1 MIGMKAQILTATL
14 LTAFSGTL
22 SAADPQLL
30 NLVMPDAKVLAGVN
44 VEQAKGTQFGQF
56 VLNQL
61 QTHDAQM
68 QQLVT
73 LTGFDPRRDVSELL
87 VSSDGVAGSKTGLA
101 LARGSFD
108 IAKITAAATVAGAAT
123 EVYNGFTIL
132 EDPKNKEAGIV
143 FLDATKVAAGDI
155 ASVKGAI
162 DRLKTPQP
170 LPAAVTVKV
179 NQWSLSQ
186 DAWGIA
192 TVPPDSLVPAGQGTQ
207 NPMFNV
213 GKSVLAAA
221 GGVKFGALVVFSGEA
236 QCDTAQNAKTLGDM
250 IQLLI
255 NMAQMQANLDPTAA
269 ALIKSVTVTADG
281 NLMKIQASLP
291 QDVFQQLLQQAHN
304 KPGTHGMGMGVQPR
318 KR

>member
-1 MIGMKAQILTATL
+1 
-14 LTAFSGTL
+14 
-22 SAADPQLL
+22 
-30 NLVMPDAKVLAGVN
+30 MPDAKVLAGVN
-44 VEQAKGTQFGQF
+44 VDQAKGTQFGQYI
-56 VLNQL
+56 LNQL

-68 QQLVT
+68 QQLVA

-101 LARGSFD
+101 LARGNFD

-123 EVYNGFTIL
+123 EVYSGFTIL

-143 FLDATKVAAGDI
+143 FLDATRVAAGDI

-179 NQWSLSQ
+179 NQWSLL
-186 DAWGIA
+186 DAWGIT
-192 TVPPDSLVPAGQGTQ
+192 TVPPDSLVPANAPGAQ
-207 NPMFNV
+207 NPMFNA
-213 GKSVLAAA
+213 GKSVQAAA

-269 ALIKSVTVTADG
+269 ALIKSVTVTANG

-291 QDVFQQLLQQAHN
+291 QDVFQQLIQQSHK
-304 KPGTHGMGMGVQPR
+304 KPGTNGMGMGVQPR
-318 KR
+318 RR